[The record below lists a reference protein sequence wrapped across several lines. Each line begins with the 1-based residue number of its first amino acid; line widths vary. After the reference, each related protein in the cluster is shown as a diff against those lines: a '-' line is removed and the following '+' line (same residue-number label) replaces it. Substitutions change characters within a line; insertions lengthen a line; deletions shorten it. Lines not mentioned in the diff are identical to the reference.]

1 MNEIDREA
9 NVFYCP
15 RAKSSMT
22 PCIVSDGR
30 LAEADDGSCV
40 ACGVYG
46 AEELK
51 DLVPKYV
58 STKDEL
64 AALRDECD
72 RAVRS
77 LGVFLNGAEIN
88 EWWLHIYH
96 SADAMSFKAD
106 SFAPGDFDYLRQLIE
121 SEEG

>member
-9 NVFYCP
+9 TDPYIEMRDARDNLM
-15 RAKSSMT
+15 AQ
-22 PCIVSDGR
+22 
-30 LAEADDGSCV
+30 
-40 ACGVYG
+40 
-46 AEELK
+46 
-51 DLVPKYV
+51 
-58 STKDEL
+58 L
-64 AALRDECD
+64 AALRDERD